1 VGSGVRDLTR
11 RLLKRVWATDERDF
25 VGGKFL
31 NPATTRYDGQSKN
44 DDEKPCTFFNFPYF
58 SVEKPYTKTNYEAEV
73 PGMYLE
79 HPVRTLLQSRYRLE
93 ATDTR
98 DLDQSITKLSR
109 SEVRTCIRPSPNRY
123 EENVDNKFKPI
134 IHVPQLWCLSLSG
147 GKANSDRRPALSNK
161 LNTDVMV
168 TSGPISESD
177 LRGSAVL
184 TKDTNVQTP
193 QAGHGPSLVR
203 IFLEH
208 SGKQQ
213 PFLYPTDQCDWW
225 FVS

>member
-1 VGSGVRDLTR
+1 
-11 RLLKRVWATDERDF
+11 VWATDERDF

-58 SVEKPYTKTNYEAEV
+58 SVEKPYAKSHHEAET
-73 PGMYLE
+73 PSTNPE
-79 HPVRTLLQSRYRLE
+79 HPVRSLLQSRYRLE

-123 EENVDNKFKPI
+123 EQNVNNKVKPI

-147 GKANSDRRPALSNK
+147 GKTYFDSRPTLSN
-161 LNTDVMV
+161 N
-168 TSGPISESD
+168 
-177 LRGSAVL
+177 
-184 TKDTNVQTP
+184 
-193 QAGHGPSLVR
+193 
-203 IFLEH
+203 
-208 SGKQQ
+208 
-213 PFLYPTDQCDWW
+213 
-225 FVS
+225 